1 MVNTSVISKSTKTTR
16 RGEQSAVRINT
27 PLRKKDIKNLRI
39 GDMVL
44 ISGRI
49 VTGMDRIHK
58 FLFKEKP
65 SAEDIP
71 FNLNGSVLYHCGPII
86 NKAEEG
92 HKFIAGG
99 PSTSA
104 RFGMYAPWII
114 NEYGIKAI
122 IGKGGMDKKTH
133 DALMNNGGIYLL
145 AISAAVFI
153 ADRVKKVVD
162 GWKVEEF
169 GIPDAMWLLEIE
181 DFPAI
186 VTMDAHGNSLHEDIE
201 NISSE
206 NLRKLL
212 HGANKTELMRS

>member
-1 MVNTSVISKSTKTTR
+1 MVNTSVSSQSAKTTR

-27 PLRKKDIKNLRI
+27 PLKKKDIQNLRI

-44 ISGRI
+44 IRGRI

-65 SAEDIP
+65 SVEDIP

-86 NKAEEG
+86 NKTEEG
-92 HKFIAGG
+92 YKFIAGG

-104 RFGMYAPWII
+104 RFGMYTPWII
-114 NEYGIKAI
+114 NEYGIRAI

-133 DALMNNGGIYLL
+133 DALMDNGGIYLL
-145 AISAAVFI
+145 AISAAVSI
-153 ADRVKKVVD
+153 ADRVKKVVA
-162 GWKVEEF
+162 GWKAEEF
-169 GIPDAMWLLEIE
+169 GIPDAMWLLEVE

-186 VTMDAHGNSLHEDIE
+186 VTMDAHGNSLHKDIE
-201 NISSE
+201 NISLE

-212 HGANKTELMRS
+212 HRANETELMRS

>member
-1 MVNTSVISKSTKTTR
+1 MVNTSVRCQSAETTR

-27 PLRKKDIKNLRI
+27 PLKKKDMQNLRI
-39 GDMVL
+39 GDTVL

-58 FLFKEKP
+58 FLFKEKT
-65 SAEDIP
+65 SVEDIP

-86 NKAEEG
+86 NKTAEG
-92 HKFIAGG
+92 YKFIAGG

-104 RFGMYAPWII
+104 RFEMYTPWII

-122 IGKGGMDKKTH
+122 IGKGGMDKKTR
-133 DALMNNGGIYLL
+133 DALMENSGIYLL

-162 GWKVEEF
+162 GWKAEEF
-169 GIPDAMWLLEIE
+169 GIPDAMWLLEVE

-186 VTMDAHGNSLHEDIE
+186 VTMDAHGNSLHDEIE
-201 NISSE
+201 KISLE
-206 NLRKLL
+206 NFKRLAL
-212 HGANKTELMRS
+212 